1 MEIRYQ
7 GDLTW
12 ETQVP
17 AEMEHVLVPK
27 LCVQLLVENAIKFT
41 TTLRP
46 PYHIEIR
53 GILREDAYELS
64 IRDNGP
70 GFEAETLAALEEQ
83 MREIQRTGTL
93 PSLKINGMGILH
105 VYIRFRLLYDEFC
118 FRLENNPEGG
128 ACVTIGA
135 KTNEQSV

>member
-1 MEIRYQ
+1 M
-7 GDLTW
+7 
-12 ETQVP
+12 
-17 AEMEHVLVPK
+17 
-27 LCVQLLVENAIKFT
+27 
-41 TTLRP
+41 P
-46 PYHIEIR
+46 PYRIRIEGTVSGDR
-53 GILREDAYELS
+53 YELR

-70 GFEAETLAALEEQ
+70 GFEEETKKALTEQ
-83 MREIQRTGTL
+83 MEEIRRTSTL

>member
-1 MEIRYQ
+1 MKKF
-7 GDLTW
+7 LTR
-12 ETQVP
+12 
-17 AEMEHVLVPK
+17 VL
-27 LCVQLLVENAIKFT
+27 CYLLGFGLLLAGTSAAIDPFNV
-41 TTLRP
+41 LHP
-46 PYHIEIR
+46 
-53 GILREDAYELS
+53 LS